1 MNIQNF
7 QQYRTD
13 LGNGKNYENVEPK
26 SFERTHVMR
35 SDGTWVPH
43 ELAAS
48 DNKRLPGD
56 VRQPELKPQVKQM
69 DDVNKRAKNGYN
81 CRQGAVH
88 VQTRGAAS
96 ANGQRI
102 EEQRVHS
109 QRHATCEEE
118 RAVES
123 LHALAAWI
131 EHMSESGGGRTAVLG
146 A

>member
-1 MNIQNF
+1 
-7 QQYRTD
+7 
-13 LGNGKNYENVEPK
+13 
-26 SFERTHVMR
+26 MR

-48 DNKRLPGD
+48 DDKRLPRD

-69 DDVNKRAKNGYN
+69 DGVNARTKNGYN
-81 CRQGAVH
+81 RRQGAVH

-96 ANGQRI
+96 ADGQRI

-123 LHALAAWI
+123 LHALAARI
-131 EHMSESGGGRTAVLG
+131 EHMSEGG
-146 A
+146 